1 MLLYCWGALAYFLQI
16 IGKGTISL
24 YLPLPHGETRP
35 KKPMQNRVDQISF
48 DNVHGLLFYSGI
60 K

>member
-1 MLLYCWGALAYFLQI
+1 MLLYCWDALAYFLQI
-16 IGKGTISL
+16 IGKGTIFL

-35 KKPMQNRVDQISF
+35 KKTHVERVDQISF
-48 DNVHGLLFYSGI
+48 DNVHGLLFYSGV